1 MHKLIKLTLFLVI
14 LIPLSIQAK
23 ISGKEKKVGFYIK
36 NYLQTYHFRDM
47 KIDDNVSQKAFAEY
61 LKRVDYSKQFLT
73 KDDVKKLRKHEFK
86 MDDQL
91 ESAELKLIDQTMP
104 ILEKRVKEADKLREK
119 IFKKQFTF
127 KGKEKLELDPEKRDW
142 VKDQKEWEARWTMI
156 FKHSVLNRY
165 MSYID
170 EQEDLKKEKKNKKSK
185 KKEKKD
191 KKKIEVLTDA
201 QMRKK
206 SHEAISKKFKLYFSR
221 ILKDDRVD
229 FYEKFVNSIA
239 TIYDPHTTYFPPK
252 KKEDFDIDIS
262 GQLEGIGAV
271 LQEDGAY
278 IKVVRIVPGGA
289 AWRQKGL
296 EVDDVIL
303 LVGEGKGGEPVDLVD
318 MRVDDAVRYIRGKKG
333 TVVSLTVKKVDGTR
347 KTINIE
353 RDVVQVGASYVKSSV
368 IKMKGSKKKY
378 GYIMLP
384 KFYRSFNDSDGI
396 NCTDDVRDE
405 LVYLKKQKVD
415 GIILDLRN
423 NGGGALEDARLMTG
437 LFIKDGPVVQTK
449 NYSDQIDV
457 LKDTDTSIT
466 YDGPLI
472 VMTNRFS
479 ASASEILAG
488 AIKDYG
494 RGLVVGGANSHG
506 KGTVQAVLPVGPG
519 ALRGLLQEK
528 LGALKVTIQ
537 QFYRVNGKS
546 TQYKG
551 VVPDIILPDP
561 MGYTE
566 SREQDLDYSLPWS
579 KVGSLKYDK
588 WTKHNLNNI
597 DILKQRSSFRVK
609 ESPKFKKIIDS
620 VDFLNK
626 RRGDTVV
633 TLNLADQK
641 KEAEENK
648 KVTEKLKLD
657 EQNKNILVSHFEH
670 SLRKHENVRAEDEK
684 QWKKDFAQRKEEW
697 IEGIRKDV
705 LLEETLSIMTDFL
718 GHISGTNLS
727 STVSSSISSK

>member
-1 MHKLIKLTLFLVI
+1 MHKFTKLILCLI
-14 LIPLSIQAK
+14 LISPLAVNAK

-36 NYLQTYHFRDM
+36 NYLETYHFRDM
-47 KIDDNVSQKAFAEY
+47 KIDDNVSQKAFQEF
-61 LKRVDYSKQFLT
+61 LKRVDYSKQFLMSN
-73 KDDVKKLRKHEFK
+73 DVKKLQKHEFK

-91 ESAELKLIDQTMP
+91 ESAELKLLDETMP
-104 ILEKRVKEADKLREK
+104 LLQARVKEADQLREK
-119 IFKKQFTF
+119 IFKKQFKFDGT
-127 KGKEKLELDPEKRDW
+127 EKLELDPEKREW
-142 VKDQKEWEARWTMI
+142 TKNKKEWEDRWTKI
-156 FKHSVLNRY
+156 YKHSVLGRY
-165 MSYID
+165 MSYLE
-170 EQEDLKKEKKNKKSK
+170 EQKDLKEDKKKNKKSK
-185 KKEKKD
+185 KKD
-191 KKKIEVLTDA
+191 KKKVEVLTDA

-221 ILKDDRVD
+221 LLKDDRVD
-229 FYEKFVNSIA
+229 FYEKFVNSIS

-289 AWRQKGL
+289 AWRQKEL
-296 EVDDVIL
+296 EVDDIIL
-303 LVGEGKGGEPVDLVD
+303 LVGEGKKEPVDLVD

-333 TVVSLTVKKVDGTR
+333 TTVSLTVKKVDGTR
-347 KTINIE
+347 KTINIV

-368 IKMKGSKKKY
+368 IQMKGSKKKY

-423 NGGGALEDARLMTG
+423 NGGGALEDARQMTG
-437 LFIKDGPVVQTK
+437 LFIKDGPIVQTK
-449 NYSDQIDV
+449 NYTDQIDV
-457 LKDTDTSIT
+457 LKDTDTSVT

-519 ALRGLLQEK
+519 ALRGILQEK

-537 QFYRVNGKS
+537 QFYRVNGLS

-561 MGYTE
+561 MGYAQ

-588 WTKHNLNNI
+588 WGKHNLTNI

-620 VDFLNK
+620 VSFLNK
-626 RRGDTVV
+626 RRDDTIV
-633 TLNLADQK
+633 TLNLKALK

-648 KVTEKLKLD
+648 KITEKLKLD
-657 EQNKNILVSHFEH
+657 EENKNILVSHFEH
-670 SLRKHENVRAEDEK
+670 SLRKHENVRPADEK

-705 LLEETLSIMTDFL
+705 LLEETLSIMTDFI
-718 GHISGTNLS
+718 GHINGTKLS
-727 STVSSSISSK
+727 STVSSSVTKK